1 MSVVGLDIGNLT
13 CFKAVAAGGGI
24 DTLANEYSDRCTPSY
39 VSLNER
45 NRCMGTSAKQ
55 QATTNVKNTISC
67 FKRLIGRQ
75 YQDPQ
80 VQDEIK
86 NFPKPYTIVEGKSG
100 EAMIQAQYMG
110 ETQTFLPEQVMGMLI
125 TKLKET
131 AEAGMK
137 TKVVDVVISVPCY
150 YTDIERRAML
160 AASQTAG
167 LNCLKLMNDTTAVS
181 LAYGIYKQ
189 DLPAENEK
197 PRNVIFVDIGYCSL
211 QVAAVSFNKGKLKVL
226 AVASDPRLG
235 GRDFDKVLID
245 HFIEAWKTKY
255 RLEIRSRPKAYIR
268 LAQECEKLKKL
279 MSANSQKIP
288 IDIECLMDDKDVSD
302 HMERSEFESMC
313 DGLLAKAEMV
323 FKRILQATKFSPADI
338 YAVEVVGGSSRI
350 PCFKDLVTK
359 VFEKEPSTT
368 LNADEA
374 IAKGCAL
381 QCAIL
386 SPTFRVRDFSIA
398 DCQPYPITLSWQGGG
413 LEEDSSLEVFPEF
426 HQIPFS
432 KMLTFY
438 RKENFGLEAKYSTPN
453 MVPIKDPFI
462 GSFTI
467 SNVQPQANGESSK
480 VKVKVRVNNHGIF
493 NVQSAS
499 MVEKLDDK
507 TEEQGPESMET
518 EGKENVENETQE
530 MAQTNE
536 EQQND
541 APMETDQSQSN
552 TEQANTEQPKDE
564 EMKEEE
570 KETEKKANDE
580 KKTPNEKKEKKKKAT
595 VRSID
600 LPVEAKIKSYT
611 KEDINKMVELEGQ
624 MIAQDK
630 MEKERCDAKN
640 AVEEYVYDMRDKL
653 CGPLEE
659 FTKELDRE
667 NFNKLLGETED
678 WLYDEGEDQHKQVY
692 LDKLAE
698 LRKQGDPIT
707 MRYRESFT
715 RVEAFNV
722 LGSSLQLVR
731 KFLDLYEAKDEKY
744 DHLDKAEVDKV
755 KKCLKEK
762 SEWFEKQMNTQNKLK
777 KYENPAVLTT
787 QIQQT
792 KQALENLCDPIINK
806 PKPKPK
812 EEPPKDEKKDEKKT
826 EGKTE
831 ETNAAG
837 DGKKEESA
845 EQTPQADGGDM
856 DLD

>member
-86 NFPKPYTIVEGKSG
+86 NFPKPYAIVEGKSG
-100 EAMIQAQYMG
+100 EALIQAQYMG

-211 QVAAVSFNKGKLKVL
+211 QVAAVSFNKGKLKVF

-255 RLEIRSRPKAYIR
+255 RLDIRSRPKAYIR

-302 HMERSEFESMC
+302 HMERSQFESMC

-398 DCQPYPITLSWQGGG
+398 DCQPYPITMSWQGGG

-438 RKENFGLEAKYSTPN
+438 RKENFSLEAKYSIPN

-467 SNVQPQANGESSK
+467 NNVQPQANGESSK

-518 EGKENVENETQE
+518 EGKENGENETQE

-536 EQQND
+536 EQQNE

-552 TEQANTEQPKDE
+552 TEQTNAEQPKDE
-564 EMKEEE
+564 EMKEEG

-611 KEDINKMVELEGQ
+611 KEDINRMVELEGQ

-659 FTKELDRE
+659 FSKEMDRE

-698 LRKQGDPIT
+698 LRKQGDPIN
-707 MRYRESFT
+707 MRYRESFS
-715 RVEAFNV
+715 RVDAFNA

-744 DHLDKAEVDKV
+744 VHLDKAEVDKV

-792 KQALENLCDPIINK
+792 KQALENLCDPIMNK

-812 EEPPKDEKKDEKKT
+812 EEPPKDEKKADE
-826 EGKTE
+826 KTE
-831 ETNAAG
+831 EKTNNAAG
-837 DGKKEESA
+837 DGKKEEST
-845 EQTPQADGGDM
+845 EQTSQAEGGDM